1 MKKTF
6 VIITLLLLIG
16 SPALAADN
24 AKVQDFYKTITK
36 QIPITTQV
44 CRTVEVPI
52 YEATTT
58 FDENGAVIGGVV
70 GGVVGNQVGKGRGKQ
85 AATGIGAIVGAIVGG
100 KKQQNNI
107 VGYRQE
113 QHCDNQTTY
122 NTETYE
128 EYDYSTVEFTENGK
142 TYRLRF
148 NK

>member
-1 MKKTF
+1 
-6 VIITLLLLIG
+6 
-16 SPALAADN
+16 
-24 AKVQDFYKTITK
+24 
-36 QIPITTQV
+36 
-44 CRTVEVPI
+44 
-52 YEATTT
+52 
-58 FDENGAVIGGVV
+58 AVIGGVV

-85 AATGIGAIVGAIVGG
+85 AATGVGAIVGAIVGG
-100 KKQQNNI
+100 KKQQNKI

-142 TYRLRF
+142 LYRLRF

>member
-1 MKKTF
+1 MKKLF
-6 VIITLLLLIG
+6 VTVALLIS

-52 YEATTT
+52 YESSTT
-58 FDENGAVIGGVV
+58 FDETGAVIGGVV

-85 AATGIGAIVGAIVGG
+85 AATGVGAVIGAIVGG
-100 KKQQNNI
+100 KKQQNKI

-113 QHCDNQTTY
+113 QHCDDQTNYITD
-122 NTETYE
+122 TYE
-128 EYDYSTVEFTENGK
+128 EYDYSIVEFTENGK

>member
-1 MKKTF
+1 MKKLF
-6 VIITLLLLIG
+6 VTVALLVG
-16 SPALAADN
+16 SPVLAADSV
-24 AKVQDFYKTITK
+24 KVQDFYKTITK
-36 QIPITTQV
+36 QIPVTTQV

-58 FDENGAVIGGVV
+58 FDESGAVIGGVV

-113 QHCDNQTTY
+113 QHCNNQTTY
-122 NTETYE
+122 NTETHE
-128 EYDYSTVEFTENGK
+128 EYDYSTIEFTENGK

>member
-1 MKKTF
+1 MKKLF
-6 VIITLLLLIG
+6 VIIALLVG
-16 SPALAADN
+16 SPVLAAN
-24 AKVQDFYKTITK
+24 SVKVQDFYKTITK

-52 YEATTT
+52 YESSTT
-58 FDENGAVIGGVV
+58 FDESGAVIGGVV

-122 NTETYE
+122 NTETHE
-128 EYDYSTVEFTENGK
+128 EYDYSIVEFTENGK
-142 TYRLRF
+142 LYRLRF
-148 NK
+148 TK